1 MRARLGL
8 AAAIAAPVGILSALF
23 SPLARRPLR
32 WGRRFYQHLADR
44 ARVARERRNAGIEQQ
59 HQVEAEQAAAPEN
72 TELPATTTPTTR
84 RGAVDMD
91 DLLALMAAVA
101 AGTTPNT
108 PSADSLEGAD
118 SMEFFDFRQQ
128 AEDMY
133 KAAVNGE
140 AEGPG
145 AMMRVLNAF
154 ATMPETLELIA
165 KTFEVVAQRCDDE
178 LPLDPGVT
186 GELEHVR
193 TLIRSAATA
202 AESIEPTFRVLHEAD
217 IARHED
223 PRTGEDKWDVG
234 PGGADGS

>member
-8 AAAIAAPVGILSALF
+8 ATAIAAPFGVASALLG
-23 SPLARRPLR
+23 PLLKRKLQ
-32 WGRRFYQHLADR
+32 WGRKVYRRLADR
-44 ARVARERRNAGIEQQ
+44 ARAARKERDAVIEAQ
-59 HQVEAEQAAAPEN
+59 HQDEAGLAAAPEN
-72 TELPATTTPTTR
+72 TQLPGTTTPTG
-84 RGAVDMD
+84 RGGAIDVDLD
-91 DLLALMAAVA
+91 DLLALADVLGAETVSTTTSE
-101 AGTTPNT
+101 GT
-108 PSADSLEGAD
+108 G

-133 KAAVNGE
+133 QAALSGE

-178 LPLDPGVT
+178 LPLDPQVT
-186 GELEHVR
+186 EELEQVR
-193 TLIRSAATA
+193 GHIRSAASA
-202 AESIEPTFRVLHEAD
+202 AESLEPTFRSRHEAD

-234 PGGADGS
+234 PGGTD